1 MSLFRRI
8 DPKLATLTLQV
19 DGRPVAAAEGDT
31 VATALLAAGEISFSR
46 NAKSGAANAPYCLI
60 GICFGCLCTID
71 GRPGMQAC
79 LAPVRDGMVIVTA
92 PAAGPEEGGA

>member
-8 DPKLATLTLQV
+8 DARQATLMLQV

-31 VATALLAAGEISFSR
+31 VATALLASGLASFSR
-46 NAKSGAANAPYCLI
+46 NAKSGAPNAPYCLI

-79 LAPVRDGMVIVTA
+79 LAPASDGMVVVTDA
-92 PAAGPEEGGA
+92 AAGIGEGGA

>member
-8 DPKLATLTLQV
+8 DAQRATLTLQV

-31 VATALLAAGEISFSR
+31 VATALLAAGAASFSH
-46 NAKSGAANAPYCLI
+46 NAKSGAPAAPYCLI

-79 LAPVRDGMVIVTA
+79 LAPVHDGMVIATGT
-92 PAAGPEEGGA
+92 AAGPGEGGA

>member
-8 DPKLATLTLQV
+8 DAKPATLTLQV
-19 DGRPVAAAEGDT
+19 DGRPVAAAEGDM
-31 VATALLAAGEISFSR
+31 VATALLAAGAASFSR

-79 LAPVRDGMVIVTA
+79 LAPVRDGMVIATGS
-92 PAAGPEEGGA
+92 AAALGEAGA